1 MRLES
6 ELNPRCPNLTP
17 DPTPGPSLPSTYLGA
32 PVAEVILFAGLVAV
46 LLQLG
51 AMVLG

>member
-1 MRLES
+1 MRVES

-17 DPTPGPSLPSTYLGA
+17 HPTPGPGLPPAYLGV

-46 LLQLG
+46 FLQLG